1 MTMAAADRARGF
13 PDSREFFLPLIA
25 LAAIVAVS
33 LAVAYF
39 PAVPPEADHIVER
52 SVIEDPTGQ
61 LEIRDVVDMPF
72 APMAPVLAASYTR
85 SVHWVR
91 LRVRAPADDRPLV
104 LRIRPTFLDTVVLFE
119 PDPAGP
125 GWRSRVTGDMVP
137 YEEREVAAAALA
149 LEIRPEAPDTVYY
162 LRLETTSSS
171 LFGVQALDWNEMR
184 RSELATDALLVGFL
198 AITCC
203 ILLWSIGE
211 FVARAEAIT
220 FIFIASQI
228 SYMLYVLA
236 VTGYLAP
243 LVRSASPGAV
253 NTATNILVCLTP
265 AVGVMLHRQVFLLY
279 APARIVS
286 AVSWFMCGCSLALV
300 GALLIGGHIQFALRA
315 NSTLIFLSSAFYFA
329 MAFWPWK
336 DRAPSPLLRTLY
348 AVQAVAF
355 VVSIAPLLGIGSLGE
370 WTFHYPY
377 ILVLTYGAMMFL
389 VVHRRAREKESQ
401 ESESRA
407 RLDLVS
413 QALDAERR
421 QRDIQDRFNAMLV
434 HEIRNPLSA
443 IQLSLDPVRL
453 GPERY
458 RDIREALAEIDAT
471 VRRCSLGE
479 DANPV
484 VTTARGVRFDL
495 AEALH
500 EVVARHAPSNPV
512 EIDAEAPVGVES
524 DRHMVN
530 VVLSNLVE
538 NAIKYA
544 PGETPIRLSCRETDR
559 GGTRC
564 AVVAVENQAGRAE
577 APDPARV
584 FDKFYRAP
592 GARSAPGSGLGL
604 YVVAGVTELLGG
616 RIACTVGDGSVRFE
630 FWLPAARP
638 DSTGQG
644 VPAGAPALAQAGA
657 GR

>member
-1 MTMAAADRARGF
+1 MPAVERSDGF
-13 PDSREFFLPLIA
+13 PDGRDFFLPLIA
-25 LAAIVAVS
+25 LAAIMAVS
-33 LAVAYF
+33 LAVAYLT
-39 PAVPPEADHIVER
+39 AVPADADHVVER
-52 SVIEDPTGQ
+52 FVLEDPTGQ
-61 LEIRDVVDMPF
+61 LAIDEVEDMPF
-72 APMAPVLAASYTR
+72 APMAEVLAASYTH
-85 SVHWVR
+85 SAHWVR
-91 LRVRAPADDRPLV
+91 LRVRPSAEGRPLV
-104 LRIRPTFLDTVVLFE
+104 LRIRPTFLDTVTLFE
-119 PDPAGP
+119 TDPDGA

-137 YEEREVAAAALA
+137 FGEREAAAAALA
-149 LEIRPEAPDTVYY
+149 LEIRPEAPDTEYY

-171 LFGVQALDWNEMR
+171 LFGVQALDWRELR
-184 RSELATDALLVGFL
+184 RAELASDALLVGFL

-243 LVRSASPGAV
+243 LIPSASPGAV
-253 NTATNILVCLTP
+253 NTWTNILVCLTP
-265 AVGVMLHRQVFLLY
+265 AIGVMLHRQVFLVY

-286 AVSWFMCGCSLALV
+286 AVSWAMCACSLALV
-300 GALLIGGHIQFALRA
+300 GVLLIGGYTQFALRT

-336 DRAPSPLLRTLY
+336 ERAPSPLLRLLY
-348 AVQAVAF
+348 GVQALAF
-355 VVSIAPLLGIGSLGE
+355 VVTIAPLLGIGDLGE

-389 VVHRRAREKESQ
+389 VIHGRAREKEIL
-401 ESESRA
+401 ENERRA

-413 QALDAERR
+413 QALGAERR
-421 QRDIQDRFNAMLV
+421 QRDIQDRFSAMLV
-434 HEIRNPLSA
+434 HEIRSPLSA
-443 IQLSLDPVRL
+443 IRLSLDPARL

-471 VRRCSLGE
+471 VERCSLGE
-479 DANPV
+479 EVDPV
-484 VTTARGVRFDL
+484 VATARGARFHL

-512 EIDAEAPVGVES
+512 EFDPEEPIAVES

-544 PGETPIRLSCRETDR
+544 PRTTPLRLSCRGADR
-559 GGTRC
+559 DGARG
-564 AVVAVENQAGRAE
+564 VVVTVENETAGAV

-592 GARSAPGSGLGL
+592 GARSEPGSGLGL
-604 YVVAGVTELLGG
+604 YVVAGVTDLLGG
-616 RIACTVGDGSVRFE
+616 RIGCAVADGRVRFE
-630 FWLPAARP
+630 FWLPLAPPASDGPRA
-638 DSTGQG
+638 
-644 VPAGAPALAQAGA
+644 PAGAAALIQAGT